1 MNQVKTNEEIQGNKT
16 KRSTCLIRT
25 VNCSSSKILVISK
38 VIKMVLIVIVLLLL
52 LITII
57 IKCEGRYRNPATT
70 ETELFMAFCSILHLR
85 CFLVPIC
92 VSGMA
97 YPSLIMMNRGKPCR

>member
-52 LITII
+52 ITII
-57 IKCEGRYRNPATT
+57 IKCEGRYRNPTTT
-70 ETELFMAFCSILHLR
+70 ETELFMTFCGIPHLR

>member
-16 KRSTCLIRT
+16 KRSTCLIRR

-52 LITII
+52 ITII
-57 IKCEGRYRNPATT
+57 IKCEGRYRKPTTT
-70 ETELFMAFCSILHLR
+70 ETELFMTFCSILHLR